1 MLEPHVL
8 KHLALTS
15 LMLTLLMACG
25 TEKDGAT
32 FAGTAGRRTG
42 DVEAEEPRKKEK
54 PEPAPVQEPAPEP
67 APPEELPLAPDP
79 YESLSWLWQCE
90 TTSTPPTTPASPLL
104 ALVQDADPN
113 VVVLKGGGTHEL
125 DKDKIAGTPVI
136 FSGTLCPPADQPRDI
151 VLVIDTSGSM
161 TDNDPLVVDT
171 CGRLKAVQAVI
182 ASLPKGP
189 SRMGLVTF
197 GSDLVATSG
206 QLFETQDQLFAAIA
220 PGGVI
225 ADVLCEADGTTNYDA
240 GLSQASALLSAGRAD
255 ATKEIYFVSDGA
267 PNADA
272 TGVELA
278 ATLKNPGLLVG
289 AKTIPVL
296 IGTVMLAG
304 TDTVLE
310 QLIASK
316 DPVTGKPLHV
326 FAAQTDLLAKAL
338 EDLSKNEIAAAE
350 LKYRVSETA
359 DYTSLDLRQY
369 LNGLDFTLP
378 PITLSA
384 DEAVS
389 SVEVVL
395 EYTDKKGSK
404 STSTGTLVLV
414 SDAP

>member
-1 MLEPHVL
+1 
-8 KHLALTS
+8 
-15 LMLTLLMACG
+15 MACG

-42 DVEAEEPRKKEK
+42 DVEAEEPPRKKEK
-54 PEPAPVQEPAPEP
+54 PALAPVEPAPEP
-67 APPEELPLAPDP
+67 GPEELPLTPEP

-90 TTSTPPTTPASPLL
+90 TSSPPASPLR
-104 ALVQDADPN
+104 ALVQDAEPS

-151 VLVIDTSGSM
+151 VLVIDSSGSM
-161 TDNDPLVVDT
+161 TDNDPLVGGT
-171 CGRLKAVQAVI
+171 CGRLQAVQSVI
-182 ASLPKGP
+182 ASLPQGP

-197 GSDLVATSG
+197 GSDLGATSG

-220 PGGVI
+220 PGGLI
-225 ADVLCEADGTTNYDA
+225 ADVLCAADGTTNYDA
-240 GLSQASALLSAGRAD
+240 GLNQASALLSAGRAE
-255 ATKEIYFVSDGA
+255 ASKEIYFVSDGA

-272 TGVELA
+272 TGVNIA

-289 AKTIPVL
+289 ARTVPVM

-350 LKYRVSETA
+350 LKYRLSDTA